1 MTVRELL
8 DYLAAA
14 DPELRLAITND
25 VGEVVDTDPEVVID
39 EAAGL
44 VVIG

>member
-8 DYLAAA
+8 AYLDGC
-14 DPELRLAITND
+14 DPELRVAVTND
-25 VGEVVDTDPEVVID
+25 AGEVAEVDPEVVID